1 MTAPLV
7 TGPDVAA
14 LSEGRPPISPAL
26 LSYLEVPSPGW
37 SEFLRREYLADFI
50 AQGGAKLKMLIGTPG
65 TGKSHLLSRS
75 ASLARDEGYLV
86 AELEGFGTRLFPI
99 DRLYGAIVRAV
110 GMDSL
115 IDRYA
120 LKALADLGLS
130 AEQLTGRGP
139 YLDRAVQSGLGLEMT
154 LRRSFHERVD
164 GLLRERSLDPTFAGA
179 VAQAVG
185 HRLGVFHLSD
195 VEQDALRRWFLAEKV
210 KLSELKSLQLYE
222 RPDRYTSRDYLRSL
236 AAFGRLAGATGL
248 VVCIDNMETI
258 AHRSPATGRQRY
270 TRAQRD
276 EAFETVRQL
285 IDDVDRSVA
294 TLFLFAA
301 RREFLEDE
309 KAGIS
314 SYEALRLRLLQE
326 VRAERFNPYADI
338 VDLDYARQS
347 GYISADALTE
357 WLERLRECHPGGA
370 GVSDAQNVRPDR
382 LSLRDLVVTLAAT
395 ERGS

>member
-14 LSEGRPPISPAL
+14 LSEGRPPLSPAL
-26 LSYLEVPSPGW
+26 LAYLETPSPGW
-37 SEFLRREYLADFI
+37 CEFLRREYLADFI
-50 AQGGAKLKMLIGTPG
+50 AQGGAKLKLLIGTTG
-65 TGKSHLLSRS
+65 AGKSHLLRLS
-75 ASLARDEGYLV
+75 ASLARDEGYVV
-86 AELEGFGTRLFPI
+86 AELEAFGTRLFPI
-99 DRLYGAIVRAV
+99 DRLYGAVVRAV
-110 GMDSL
+110 GLDSL

-164 GLLRERSLDPTFAGA
+164 GLLREGSLDPTFAGA

-185 HRLGVFHLSD
+185 HRLGVFHLSE

-210 KLSELKSLQLYE
+210 RLSELKSLQLYE
-222 RPDRYTSRDYLRSL
+222 RPDRYNARDYLRSL
-236 AAFGRLAGATGL
+236 AAFGRLSGATGL
-248 VVCIDNMETI
+248 VVCIDNLETVT
-258 AHRSPATGRQRY
+258 HRSPATGRQRY

-276 EAFETVRQL
+276 EAFEAIRQL
-285 IDDVDRSVA
+285 IDDVDRSA
-294 TLFLFAA
+294 AMLFLLAA
-301 RREFLEDE
+301 RREFLDDE

-326 VRAERFNPYADI
+326 VRADRFNPYADI
-338 VDLDYARQS
+338 VDLDFARQS
-347 GYISADALTE
+347 GYISSDALTD
-357 WLERLRECHPGGA
+357 WQERLRECHPGGA
-370 GVSDAQNVRPDR
+370 GASAAQTIRTDR
-382 LSLRDLVVTLAAT
+382 LSLRELVVALAAA
-395 ERGS
+395 ERES